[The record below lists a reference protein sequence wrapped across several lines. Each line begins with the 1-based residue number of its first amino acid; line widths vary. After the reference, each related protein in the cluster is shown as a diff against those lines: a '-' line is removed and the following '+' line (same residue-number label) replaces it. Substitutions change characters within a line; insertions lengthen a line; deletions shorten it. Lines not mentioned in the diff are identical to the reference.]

1 MSIARKPQRPKREAS
16 VAAVIAQGGSPL
28 DSNRSTTTRKVLLR
42 VPAVLLA
49 RIDAATAARPLPTPR
64 TKWFLEAALEK
75 LTREEGSS

>member
-16 VAAVIAQGGSPL
+16 VATVIAQGGRPP

-42 VPAVLLA
+42 VPAVLLD

-64 TKWFLEAALEK
+64 TKWLLEAALEK
-75 LTREEGSS
+75 LTREEE